1 MTATERILT
10 NYTDFLKYAKSKFV
24 LLHKSNVFLRDLH
37 YAVMSY
43 LADHGVKLHYANAEA
58 VTREVVQSLEQKGVL
73 KKIDAQSWLLNYP
86 EFALPRVEK
95 TA

>member
-1 MTATERILT
+1 MTATEQILA

-37 YAVMSY
+37 YAVMAY
-43 LADHGVKLHYANAEA
+43 LSDHGIRLQYTKAES
-58 VTREVVQSLEQKGVL
+58 VTREVVQSLEEKGVL

-86 EFALPRVEK
+86 DFALPRVQK
-95 TA
+95 TV